1 MSEIHRAG
9 ARAPKAPQG
18 SFIAPYRTI
27 LEDGSRYRTLG
38 PNARLAFLSLKL
50 LMPFA
55 NIERR
60 ASWPAEIA
68 DARESLIKSC
78 TFAGDLLSWRGAQG

>member
-1 MSEIHRAG
+1 
-9 ARAPKAPQG
+9 
-18 SFIAPYRTI
+18 
-27 LEDGSRYRTLG
+27 
-38 PNARLAFLSLKL
+38 LSLKL